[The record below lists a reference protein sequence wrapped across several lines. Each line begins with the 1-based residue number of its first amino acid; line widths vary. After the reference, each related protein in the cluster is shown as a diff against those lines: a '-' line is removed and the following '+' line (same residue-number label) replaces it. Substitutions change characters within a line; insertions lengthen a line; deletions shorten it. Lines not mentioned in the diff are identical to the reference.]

1 MLLLVQPSAHLSFET
16 LQSVDE

>member
-1 MLLLVQPSAHLSFET
+1 MLLLVQPSAHLLFET